1 MKIVT
6 RLAFVVLPLLLFT
19 VCPARAQHQLIHGQI
34 GGGGGFSEGSH
45 VVHQTIAQGIV
56 GVSAG
61 PVMSINSGFWYCSET
76 GWSVSILF
84 QLSTF
89 LAEIRD
95 DIATL
100 VWEAHGAAFIDGFHV
115 YRSETA
121 GGQFERLTLVPLEPR
136 DLVVYR
142 DETALGNTTY
152 HYMLGALSLGE
163 TWYSHTVALSLP
175 RRPTTLYRNFPNPFN
190 PATTL
195 VFYLESP
202 SRTQLAIYD
211 LRGTRVSTLLDETMP
226 AGRHSLVWNGVD
238 SAGRQV
244 GSGVYICRLVTDHA
258 VLVERLLLLK

>member
-6 RLAFVVLPLLLFT
+6 ILPITVLAVLLSAVP
-19 VCPARAQHQLIHGQI
+19 PARAQMQLMHGHA
-34 GGGGGFSEGSH
+34 GGSGGTSLGSH
-45 VVHQTIAQGIV
+45 AVYHTIGQGII

-61 PVMSINSGFWYCSET
+61 PAMAVNSGFWYCSET
-76 GWSVSILF
+76 ESSVSLLF
-84 QLSTF
+84 QLATF
-89 LAEIRD
+89 LAELRD
-95 DIATL
+95 DVATL
-100 VWEAHGAAFIDGFHV
+100 VWEAGGAAPIDGFHV
-115 YRSETA
+115 YRSETED
-121 GGQFERLTLVPLEPR
+121 GQFEQLTLVPLEPR

-152 HYMLGALSLGE
+152 HYMVGALSRGE
-163 TWYSHTVALSLP
+163 TWYSHPIALSLP
-175 RRPTTLYRNFPNPFN
+175 GRPTTLYRNFPNPFN

-202 SRTQLAIYD
+202 SRAQLAIYD
-211 LRGTRVSTLLDETMP
+211 LRGTRVSTLLDETTP